1 MVEKGNVTGES
12 VPLKTKEDIA
22 QDNGVVVEKP
32 MEVPESIPLKEE
44 KQKNAYTEQY
54 NNALENSEL
63 RETALQEISDQW
75 HDPRSRKL
83 IEESIAPEIIEE
95 AKQKYPQEETTL
107 TIKDEAT
114 KETEIPDTKT
124 GTGDTK
130 AEPNKDA
137 PKAGEGE
144 PPKPPKE
151 EPVAEGGDKNSEKGI
166 LNRLFKSKN
175 LPKEAKDGL
184 EKEGLKYKVSSQEEA
199 KSIALSTI
207 DELGISEAF
216 ALGEAGR
223 FKGGVNGAIMAE
235 SINRLAEMEAKAT
248 TPQEKVNLALQSA
261 ELITRFDEI
270 SRTKGQ
276 DISYINYFYKKSPL
290 GVEMAENARKKK
302 EFDNWAKPKE
312 QSWKDAFE
320 GFMKDPEFQEIMKGE
335 IAAGMKAERVKVRA
349 EKKEKV
355 HKAIDSV
362 MDKWAKKLTPKSTG
376 GASAKGV
383 SAESVFKSVGAAM
396 KKAYDIGEPI
406 AEIIKNAIETIS
418 EKLGHKDWGIEEF
431 KKENWEKNLGKD
443 EGYKEGDTRHQ
454 KRIEYLE
461 GELKRIRERRR
472 KEPKDKKESTREIPE
487 DEKALLDEI
496 EAEQTKWDSEKDA
509 ARQVA
514 NDYQKLETERNRQ
527 LKRVGEINEKIDILR
542 QGELPEPKT
551 RTPKADTPE
560 IEALKAEKDALEK
573 SVRESIAHEKK
584 MQGLEAELKRLE
596 ERNPKD
602 TKPDSTK
609 EITPEEK
616 ELREKINAERE
627 AWKKENSRDKRV
639 ENLEKELDRLKSRR
653 DKDTNP
659 KNKPHYDAE
668 EQRLR
673 DEVKSEREAWAHEK
687 KMDELETELQRLKDR
702 KAKEPKPDSKRVIS
716 AEERLKRDEIEA
728 EKKAWDIENN
738 ISKLETELQRVKD
751 RQKKTTNPQQRREL
765 TTAEKDLVKQIKIEK
780 EAWRK
785 EVEPE
790 RKVREALKAAEKSLA
805 EYERR
810 IAEKDISKEP
820 TSTTPETPELKALR
834 EKRDAK
840 RKEYQAMKKEMTKT
854 SDADVQ
860 AERNRKYLEAF
871 SKKLKGLSTR
881 EKEEVVLRAHKKL
894 IERGALDYTEF
905 RDIISE
911 VTGRG
916 KMTDAEAAKLKE
928 LVAETNKVDVAAE
941 RARTERTQ
949 EARVLHALAQVK
961 ASKASK
967 ELGNI
972 LYNKPNIGKR
982 LTSLLQLNTLGI
994 ASLIRNPAYNIVNQ
1008 LVVRFPVGI
1017 GKTLIDRTI
1026 QAGGKAF
1033 GKDIQ
1038 PETDILSLQV
1048 QKEFFKKLGLGSKEA
1063 VNQFVTGLNRMDYI
1077 DKELQGQQ
1085 IRPLKSM
1092 EDLWDFAKGKKHLSK
1107 SQVIDKLIQ
1116 ASPQGWTAEI
1126 IARALNFGDKPQRF
1140 AAEGAQSAAFAK
1152 ALGLKDID
1160 YDLFI
1165 DFPREE
1171 AYMQLRKRG
1180 VPDAEAAKQ
1189 ADYIRDTIKKEG
1201 ARSTFQQDN
1210 MLNDMLNGIP
1220 LSQTGVG
1227 GLVKATVVSPYIKI
1241 PANAYW
1247 SYYNIIN
1254 PEVAILQSAIYAG
1267 KAYAKRNGTVNFAFD
1282 KKESTWRHDLN
1293 ESKYWLAHAATG
1305 YGVRAAVAVLVA
1317 AGIYRPSN
1325 TQDDSKKEREGEQ
1338 NYEQQGS
1345 VNVTKLWAFMK
1356 GEDPSKI
1363 KEGYT
1368 ISNNW
1373 FGILGTVGDTMA
1385 QQEESLAEEQKQ
1397 NREDYWTEAFDR
1409 MAASGLPQ
1417 FEQGVFG
1424 NASSFLNAVNRGGSV
1439 AQSWGVNTLGMFTN
1453 IVHPAAF
1460 AQVSKNQLPYYTK
1473 TKADTFKEELKN
1485 AMLTRSSWLRKLSGQ
1500 YPPSKV
1506 SIWGEKIEREGSTI
1520 QKLFGISKSNDDNF
1534 AEPIYKDYKKTNDVD
1549 FFPPSVKPEVT
1560 VDGERVK
1567 LPVKQAYELEELIG
1581 RNRKDL
1587 IAPFINGMA
1596 EYDGYKYTD
1605 LKSEESKI
1613 AALRIIYNMGRERG
1627 MDEFKQKYPEYQNK
1641 REEEDKEARKERERL
1656 NKEFKESLES
1666 EVPAK
1671 D

>member
-1 MVEKGNVTGES
+1 
-12 VPLKTKEDIA
+12 
-22 QDNGVVVEKP
+22 
-32 MEVPESIPLKEE
+32 ME
-44 KQKNAYTEQY
+44 
-54 NNALENSEL
+54 
-63 RETALQEISDQW
+63 
-75 HDPRSRKL
+75 
-83 IEESIAPEIIEE
+83 
-95 AKQKYPQEETTL
+95 
-107 TIKDEAT
+107 
-114 KETEIPDTKT
+114 
-124 GTGDTK
+124 
-130 AEPNKDA
+130 
-137 PKAGEGE
+137 
-144 PPKPPKE
+144 
-151 EPVAEGGDKNSEKGI
+151 
-166 LNRLFKSKN
+166 
-175 LPKEAKDGL
+175 
-184 EKEGLKYKVSSQEEA
+184 
-199 KSIALSTI
+199 
-207 DELGISEAF
+207 
-216 ALGEAGR
+216 
-223 FKGGVNGAIMAE
+223 
-235 SINRLAEMEAKAT
+235 
-248 TPQEKVNLALQSA
+248 
-261 ELITRFDEI
+261 
-270 SRTKGQ
+270 
-276 DISYINYFYKKSPL
+276 
-290 GVEMAENARKKK
+290 
-302 EFDNWAKPKE
+302 
-312 QSWKDAFE
+312 
-320 GFMKDPEFQEIMKGE
+320 
-335 IAAGMKAERVKVRA
+335 
-349 EKKEKV
+349 
-355 HKAIDSV
+355 
-362 MDKWAKKLTPKSTG
+362 
-376 GASAKGV
+376 
-383 SAESVFKSVGAAM
+383 
-396 KKAYDIGEPI
+396 
-406 AEIIKNAIETIS
+406 
-418 EKLGHKDWGIEEF
+418 
-431 KKENWEKNLGKD
+431 
-443 EGYKEGDTRHQ
+443 
-454 KRIEYLE
+454 
-461 GELKRIRERRR
+461 
-472 KEPKDKKESTREIPE
+472 
-487 DEKALLDEI
+487 
-496 EAEQTKWDSEKDA
+496 
-509 ARQVA
+509 
-514 NDYQKLETERNRQ
+514 
-527 LKRVGEINEKIDILR
+527 
-542 QGELPEPKT
+542 
-551 RTPKADTPE
+551 
-560 IEALKAEKDALEK
+560 
-573 SVRESIAHEKK
+573 
-584 MQGLEAELKRLE
+584 
-596 ERNPKD
+596 
-602 TKPDSTK
+602 
-609 EITPEEK
+609 
-616 ELREKINAERE
+616 
-627 AWKKENSRDKRV
+627 
-639 ENLEKELDRLKSRR
+639 
-653 DKDTNP
+653 
-659 KNKPHYDAE
+659 
-668 EQRLR
+668 
-673 DEVKSEREAWAHEK
+673 
-687 KMDELETELQRLKDR
+687 
-702 KAKEPKPDSKRVIS
+702 
-716 AEERLKRDEIEA
+716 
-728 EKKAWDIENN
+728 
-738 ISKLETELQRVKD
+738 
-751 RQKKTTNPQQRREL
+751 
-765 TTAEKDLVKQIKIEK
+765 
-780 EAWRK
+780 
-785 EVEPE
+785 
-790 RKVREALKAAEKSLA
+790 
-805 EYERR
+805 
-810 IAEKDISKEP
+810 
-820 TSTTPETPELKALR
+820 
-834 EKRDAK
+834 
-840 RKEYQAMKKEMTKT
+840 
-854 SDADVQ
+854 
-860 AERNRKYLEAF
+860 
-871 SKKLKGLSTR
+871 
-881 EKEEVVLRAHKKL
+881 
-894 IERGALDYTEF
+894 
-905 RDIISE
+905 
-911 VTGRG
+911 
-916 KMTDAEAAKLKE
+916 
-928 LVAETNKVDVAAE
+928 
-941 RARTERTQ
+941 
-949 EARVLHALAQVK
+949 
-961 ASKASK
+961 
-967 ELGNI
+967 
-972 LYNKPNIGKR
+972 
-982 LTSLLQLNTLGI
+982 
-994 ASLIRNPAYNIVNQ
+994 
-1008 LVVRFPVGI
+1008 
-1017 GKTLIDRTI
+1017 
-1026 QAGGKAF
+1026 
-1033 GKDIQ
+1033 
-1038 PETDILSLQV
+1038 
-1048 QKEFFKKLGLGSKEA
+1048 
-1063 VNQFVTGLNRMDYI
+1063 
-1077 DKELQGQQ
+1077 
-1085 IRPLKSM
+1085 
-1092 EDLWDFAKGKKHLSK
+1092 
-1107 SQVIDKLIQ
+1107 
-1116 ASPQGWTAEI
+1116 AEI